1 MRRIDPTEERR
12 LVGRAREGDMEAYE
26 DLVRTFERP
35 IYFLCLRMAGA
46 PQAADDLAQETFIR
60 AYGALSGF
68 KEGRDFY
75 SWLRR
80 IAVNASLNH
89 LRTIHRE
96 EPLGDR
102 EPAPSRDTPQDEL
115 QRREAV
121 GAFQEAL
128 GALPFDQRAV
138 FVLRVFEGRSY
149 RDIARDLKISKGTV
163 MSRLSRARA
172 KLRFMLAD
180 RVERRRL

>member
-26 DLVRTFERP
+26 NLVRTFERP

-75 SWLRR
+75 AWLRR
-80 IAVNASLNH
+80 IAVNTALTALQVTRTQNRVALDAELREEASLDQAIEQNE
-89 LRTIHRE
+89 LILQMQKEIAGLPEEQRT
-96 EPLGDR
+96 
-102 EPAPSRDTPQDEL
+102 
-115 QRREAV
+115 
-121 GAFQEAL
+121 
-128 GALPFDQRAV
+128 V
-138 FVLRVFEGRSY
+138 FVLRTQQEMSY
-149 RDIARDLKISKGTV
+149 EEIAAALNLSLGTV
-163 MSRLSRARA
+163 MSRLSRARSRL
-172 KLRFMLAD
+172 KESLR
-180 RVERRRL
+180 EYI